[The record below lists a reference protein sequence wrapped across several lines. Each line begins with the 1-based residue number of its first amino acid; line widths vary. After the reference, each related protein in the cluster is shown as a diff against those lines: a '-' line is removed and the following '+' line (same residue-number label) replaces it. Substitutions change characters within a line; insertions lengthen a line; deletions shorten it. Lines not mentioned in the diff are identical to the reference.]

1 MRRPLFFGLLVAL
14 SIPAVARAEDANAAS
29 PAVRRDPKGI
39 TGLSPFQERIARG
52 DVAAAARDFDGAL
65 ALYREAVTENPE
77 HPLGHYRVAQLNILK
92 GDLKEAEVAYGTAL
106 EKAGKAPAIRAKIL
120 FALAT
125 LRERQKSHDEAIQ
138 RFTEYE
144 SLAQES
150 PKAKTFPAAAAE
162 RKKRNQAFQKNQSD
176 SAEVRA
182 RIEKRLKDTSAPRK

>member
-1 MRRPLFFGLLVAL
+1 MCRSVLFGLLVAL
-14 SIPAVARAEDANAAS
+14 SIPAVARAEDKKPAA

-52 DVAAAARDFDGAL
+52 DVAAQARDFDGAL

-106 EKAGKAPAIRAKIL
+106 EKAGKDPAIRAKIL

-125 LRERQKSHDEAIQ
+125 LREHQKSYDDAIQ
-138 RFTEYE
+138 RYTEYE
-144 SLAQES
+144 TIAQEA
-150 PKAKTFPAAAAE
+150 PKAKTFPAAAAV
-162 RKKRNQAFQKNQSD
+162 RKKRNQDWKKNQSD
-176 SAEVRA
+176 SAEVKA
-182 RIEKRLKDTSAPRK
+182 RIEKRLKNPSVPRK